1 MSVIMQNVEMYE
13 LIYITGSGRS
23 GSTLLERMLH
33 SSPEVFALGEFHCLW
48 RMAKEEIACSCG
60 SDFACDPFWQRVSP
74 RAGLDAAMID
84 ELRGLE
90 ARISRSS
97 FVARNQFSLDRL
109 RSDAQVVRFLE
120 LQHRLFA
127 AIAAETGAR
136 VLVDSSKAGPRAW
149 LLATDPRVRVIHLYR
164 DPTEVLASWRSRK
177 FDPGLGKDMQRPPIR
192 TALGDWWKAEQ
203 FARLLGERRPVMRVD
218 YARLCSAPR
227 HQFEA
232 MTAELALSV
241 PLAPQW
247 IAPDSFA
254 QRGDYHSLNGNPD
267 RFDRGPVKV
276 QRRQVQWNGVPKI
289 ERPAIRLVAGVLRAL
304 FNPPRNTAEQP

>member
-1 MSVIMQNVEMYE
+1 MQNLKMYE

-48 RMAKEEIACSCG
+48 RMATEAIACSCG
-60 SDFACDPFWQRVSP
+60 RTFACDPFWQRVCA
-74 RAGLDAAMID
+74 RAGLDAVMID

-90 ARISRSS
+90 ARISRTS
-97 FVARNQFSLDRL
+97 FVARHRFSLQRL
-109 RSDAQVVRFLE
+109 RSDAQVARFLD
-120 LQHRLFA
+120 LQHRLFS
-127 AIAAETGAR
+127 AIAEETGAR

-164 DPTEVLASWRSRK
+164 DPVEVLASWRSRK
-177 FDPGLGKDMQRPPIR
+177 FDPGLGTDMQRPPIR

-203 FARLLGERRPVMRVD
+203 FARLLGARRLVARID
-218 YARLCSAPR
+218 YARLCSVPR

-232 MTAELALSV
+232 MAGELGLSA

-254 QRGDYHSLNGNPD
+254 QRSDYHSLNGNPD

-289 ERPAIRLVAGVLRAL
+289 ERPAIRMVAGVLRAL
-304 FNPPRNTAEQP
+304 FSPPRNNTGQP

>member
-1 MSVIMQNVEMYE
+1 MYE
-13 LIYITGSGRS
+13 LIYIAGSGRS

-48 RMAKEEIACSCG
+48 RMPKEAIACSCG
-60 SDFACDPFWQRVSP
+60 SAFAGDPFWHRASA
-74 RAGLDAAMID
+74 RAGLDAAMIA
-84 ELRGLE
+84 ELRSLE
-90 ARISRSS
+90 EQISRSG
-97 FVARNQFSLDRL
+97 FIARHRFSLDRL
-109 RSDAQVVRFLE
+109 RANPQVSRFLE

-149 LLATDPRVRVIHLYR
+149 LLATDPGVRVIHLYR
-164 DPTEVLASWRSRK
+164 DPAEVLASWRSRK
-177 FDPGLGKDMQRPPIR
+177 FDPGLGTDMKRPPIR
-192 TALGDWWKAEQ
+192 TALGDWWKAEH
-203 FARLLGERRPVMRVD
+203 FSRLLGARRPVTRID
-218 YARLCSAPR
+218 YARLCTAPR
-227 HQFEA
+227 RHFEA
-232 MTAELALSV
+232 MAAQLGMSV

-254 QRGDYHSLNGNPD
+254 QGANYHSLNGNPD

-289 ERPAIRLVAGVLRAL
+289 ERPAIRMVAGVLRTV
-304 FNPPRNTAEQP
+304 FSPPRNSTKQP